1 MLRTEKS
8 DLLYPELSYKIIGC
22 AFDVYNEIGGGHK
35 ELVYHKALLVA
46 FKNAGLNVKNE
57 LPYSVKFQNVSVG
70 KNYFD
75 FLVEEK
81 IVIEIKSADR
91 FTKANFD
98 QLTNY
103 LVVSNLKLGLLI
115 SFGRTAVKHTRV
127 LNIELLN
134 KERELLSKTN
144 S

>member
-1 MLRTEKS
+1 MKQ
-8 DLLYPELSYKIIGC
+8 DLLYPELSYKVIGC
-22 AFDVYNEIGGGHK
+22 AFEVYNEIGGGHK
-35 ELVYHKALLVA
+35 ELTYHNALEIAL
-46 FKNAGLNVKNE
+46 KNKGLECKSE
-57 LPYSVKFQNVSVG
+57 LYYPVKFQSVSVG

-75 FLVEEK
+75 FLVDEK
-81 IVIEIKSADR
+81 IVVEIKSADR

-98 QLTNY
+98 QLINY

-115 SFGRTAVKHTRV
+115 SFGRTEVKYKRI

-134 KERELLSKTN
+134 KERESLSKTN